1 MSDIDT
7 LRKQEPEV
15 VMKIAAA
22 KLALLIEE
30 SAAKVDEYLRAVN
43 EGNELLRKI
52 REILHAYNAGQN

>member
-1 MSDIDT
+1 MSDIET

-22 KLALLIEE
+22 EQALLIEE
-30 SAAKVDEYLRAVN
+30 SAAKVAEYLKAVN

-52 REILHAYNAGQN
+52 REILRAHNAGRN